1 MSSVFLSASVP
12 DLESPF
18 YKQCDPVLIQ
28 AALRSFLFT
37 VLGRKHL
44 VFGGHPSI
52 SPLILAACEDLGIEN
67 KNAVTIFQSK
77 HFTASF
83 PTESLQFANFIATQ
97 AGKDIEDSLA
107 IMRKRMFSMYKYD
120 AAVFIGGKEGI
131 VKEYEL
137 FSQRCPDAKI
147 LALKSPGGAAAT
159 IQGTPEN
166 EDDELLDYV
175 GAFSSGL
182 NINQKFE
189 RKPIAPE
196 RRDRGYPSPGMN

>member
-1 MSSVFLSASVP
+1 MSSIFLSASVP
-12 DLESPF
+12 NIESPF
-18 YKQCDPVLIQ
+18 YAQCDPVLIQ

-52 SPLILAACEDLGIEN
+52 SPLILAACEELGIEN
-67 KNAVTIFQSK
+67 SNAVTIFQSQ

-83 PTESLQFANFIATQ
+83 PADNLRFVNFITTP
-97 AGKDIEDSLA
+97 AGKDIEESLA
-107 IMRKRMFSMYKYD
+107 IMREQMFGMYEYD
-120 AAVFIGGKEGI
+120 AAVFVGGKEGI

-137 FSQRCPDAKI
+137 FRQQCPGAEI

-196 RRDRGYPSPGMN
+196 RRDHVHPQ